1 MGMSEKESE
10 IFYRLLIDLFL
21 EKPRLSAAERE
32 KLRKIKEV
40 SKKLDEKGREVLKL
54 EGNRVSETTYSD
66 DPATDHLQ
74 FDPYADGCQTGWTRP
89 GERIT
94 SIIHSY
100 DLEKKKVQRARP
112 DLVEWASTVREK
124 IKEIE
129 VEAL

>member
-32 KLRKIKEV
+32 KLRKIREV
-40 SKKLDEKGREVLKL
+40 SIKLDEKGRE
-54 EGNRVSETTYSD
+54 GNRVKETTYSD
-66 DPATDHLQ
+66 DPTTDQLQ
-74 FDPYADGCQTGWTRP
+74 FDPDADGCQTGWTRP

-100 DLEKKKVQRARP
+100 DLEKKKTQRARP
-112 DLVEWASTVREK
+112 DLVAWASTVRGK

-129 VEAL
+129 GESL

>member
-1 MGMSEKESE
+1 MGMSETEKE
-10 IFYRLLIDLFL
+10 IFYRLLIDLFF

-32 KLRKIKEV
+32 KRRKISDV

-54 EGNRVSETTYSD
+54 EGNVVTETTYCD
-66 DPATDHLQ
+66 DPTTSDLHYDPNAT
-74 FDPYADGCQTGWTRP
+74 GCRTGWTRP

-94 SIIHSY
+94 SIMHSY

-112 DLVEWASTVREK
+112 DLVEWANTLRER

-129 VEAL
+129 DEEK